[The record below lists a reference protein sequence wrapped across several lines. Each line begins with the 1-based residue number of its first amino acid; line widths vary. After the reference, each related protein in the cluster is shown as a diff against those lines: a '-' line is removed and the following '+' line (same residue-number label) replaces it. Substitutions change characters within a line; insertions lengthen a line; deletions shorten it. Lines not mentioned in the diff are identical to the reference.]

1 MISELSL
8 YLQNVRKYPKFTF
21 WRFVSFFTPDFRKN
35 ARIRSIEK
43 KTEAIVKKKG
53 LPFLVRSKIS
63 YKDGEDYTSIG
74 CHWPYQRQINGRYA
88 VFVYAHYTMASKTEI
103 MKTILHEYGH
113 FIDYC
118 TSEKAMAPL
127 ESNYSTKKFTN
138 DRGDFYESFA
148 ELFAEYILDLTK
160 IDDEFKQILDTAID
174 DGIENLKN
182 CAIKSTLDEIN
193 FGRDSRIRINDQLD
207 IRSNQKLEESHL

>member
-1 MISELSL
+1 
-8 YLQNVRKYPKFTF
+8 
-21 WRFVSFFTPDFRKN
+21 
-35 ARIRSIEK
+35 
-43 KTEAIVKKKG
+43 
-53 LPFLVRSKIS
+53 
-63 YKDGEDYTSIG
+63 
-74 CHWPYQRQINGRYA
+74 
-88 VFVYAHYTMASKTEI
+88 
-103 MKTILHEYGH
+103 
-113 FIDYC
+113 
-118 TSEKAMAPL
+118 MAPL

-138 DRGDFYESFA
+138 DCGDFYESFA

>member
-1 MISELSL
+1 MFYKKFKLPQMISELSL
-8 YLQNVRKYPKFTF
+8 YLQNVRKYQNSHFGDLFLFSLQIFEKML
-21 WRFVSFFTPDFRKN
+21 
-35 ARIRSIEK
+35 IRSIEK

-182 CAIKSTLDEIN
+182 CAISL
-193 FGRDSRIRINDQLD
+193 RWM
-207 IRSNQKLEESHL
+207 KLILGGIHELE